1 MPSREAAQLGVS
13 GLGSQAAVKR
23 AGAEKR
29 EADVS
34 AAARDRGKASEKTHS
49 REGDVGMGMCAP

>member
-1 MPSREAAQLGVS
+1 M
-13 GLGSQAAVKR
+13 GSQAAVKR

>member
-13 GLGSQAAVKR
+13 GLGIQAAVKR

-34 AAARDRGKASEKTHS
+34 AAARDRGKTHI

>member
-1 MPSREAAQLGVS
+1 M
-13 GLGSQAAVKR
+13 GSKAAVKR
-23 AGAEKR
+23 ARAEKV

-34 AAARDRGKASEKTHS
+34 AAARDRGKTHI